1 MDNYAEH
8 EAIVKKHSENE
19 IKMIERRESLQM
31 IIENLFKEIGRDKT
45 MQEIRKDLLAGR
57 RASVRTFNPKTFLAP
72 KV

>member
-1 MDNYAEH
+1 
-8 EAIVKKHSENE
+8 
-19 IKMIERRESLQM
+19 MIERRESLQM

-57 RASVRTFNPKTFLAP
+57 RASVRTFDPKTFLAP